1 MENKMEKRVKPD
13 ELTRRLRSLTRSF
26 PRFASEA
33 GGVKLYRYQARPAEA
48 ILESVRL
55 NQGLTFVLVLPRQSG
70 KDELLCHLKAYLMRL
85 LSYKDR
91 GIVEVNP
98 TYKPQTIAAIMR
110 LENRMQSNFLTM
122 NRWKKRSD
130 YIRYIGRCRT
140 TFLSGDG
147 SASVVGATA
156 DLLLI
161 VNEAQ
166 DILPA
171 TYDKR
176 FAPMAASRNA
186 TRLLCGTVWTSGTL
200 LSREL
205 RSARRLEETDGIR
218 RAFFFTAD
226 DISRENK
233 SYAKYVQGEIAR
245 LGRDHP
251 FVRTQYFCEEIDA
264 QAGMFNPGRMALMT
278 GDGPA
283 QEAPVPGGAY
293 AFLLD
298 VAGQDEARLDPNSGI
313 ITGSGE
319 ADLVNAGRDSTALSI
334 ASIDLSSL
342 ATLQAPTYRIVKRLS
357 WTGVNHLTV
366 FGQVK
371 AYADT
376 WKPQYIVVD
385 ATGVGEGLWAM
396 LDKAFPTRVIPVKFT
411 RQVKSEIGWKFLAII
426 ETGRFRICGE
436 QASSEHW
443 TGEHQA
449 NTVHPDTIIGRD
461 HPCLPGDG
469 QTPSDDTVSQQ
480 YEACLSE
487 ILPGPGKTLRWGVP
501 EGTRGPDGG
510 LIHDDYVLADSL
522 VAVLDQLDWHFS
534 GSSIQIDGDDPLQR
548 ERRF

>member
-33 GGVKLYRYQARPAEA
+33 GGVKLYRYQRRPAEA

-55 NQGLTFVLVLPRQSG
+55 NQGLTFVLILPRQSG

-110 LENRMQSNFLTM
+110 LENRLQSNFLTM

-130 YIRYIGRCRT
+130 YIRYIGGCRT

-205 RSARRLEETDGIR
+205 RAARRLEETDGIR

-278 GDGPA
+278 GDEPA

-298 VAGQDEARLDPNSGI
+298 VAGQDEARLDPNSGE
-313 ITGSGE
+313 T
-319 ADLVNAGRDSTALSI
+319 DLVNAGRDSTALSI

-371 AYADT
+371 AYADA
-376 WKPQYIVVD
+376 WKPQHIVVD

-426 ETGRFRICGE
+426 ETGRFRSC
-436 QASSEHW
+436 
-443 TGEHQA
+443 
-449 NTVHPDTIIGRD
+449 DT
-461 HPCLPGDG
+461 
-469 QTPSDDTVSQQ
+469 SDAVNQQ

-501 EGTRGPDGG
+501 EGSRGADGQ
-510 LIHDDYVLADSL
+510 LIHDDHVLADSL